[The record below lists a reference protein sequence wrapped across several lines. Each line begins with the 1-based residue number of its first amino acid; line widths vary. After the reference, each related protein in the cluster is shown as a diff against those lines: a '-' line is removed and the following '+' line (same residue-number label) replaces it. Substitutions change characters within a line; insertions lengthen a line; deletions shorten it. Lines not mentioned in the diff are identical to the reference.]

1 MTSTRLTTLASLLA
15 FVATLCVGASSA
27 MAIDGYQ
34 KRKNVFGGFALGGGP
49 GAIHSGDATDFT
61 ALNGD
66 YLVGFHASAIFGGG
80 VTDHVLI
87 GAEANYWLNTV
98 KQGSEFDYANHQLSV
113 LAMGN
118 FYIVDGFHLDV
129 GGGFSYGA
137 LVGEQ
142 PANNLPIQEAG
153 GAIKA
158 GLGYE
163 FWFNGTLAMG
173 IGAHY
178 NRHFYRN
185 GSFDMFNGSIGL
197 RWY

>member
-1 MTSTRLTTLASLLA
+1 MTSTRLTTLTSLLA
-15 FVATLCVGASSA
+15 FIATLLVGASSA

-49 GAIHSGDATDFT
+49 GAIHSGDATDFA
-61 ALNGD
+61 ALRDGYN
-66 YLVGFHASAIFGGG
+66 VGFHASAIFGGG

-87 GAEANYWLNTV
+87 GAEANYWLTTIKKGNT
-98 KQGSEFDYANHQLSV
+98 QDYANHQGSV
-113 LAMGN
+113 LAVGN
-118 FYIVDGFHLDV
+118 FYVIEGFHLDV

-137 LVGEQ
+137 LVGDH
-142 PANNLPIQEAG
+142 PSANLPIQEAG

-178 NRHFYRN
+178 NRHFYSN